1 MIDVEH
7 LHAGYGQEPVV
18 KNVSLRLAP
27 GEAVAL
33 LGPNGCGKTT
43 LLKTLCAIHPPQAG
57 SVRVDGLD
65 LAALS
70 EPARARRI
78 AYVPQQHRLVFA
90 YSVLDVVMMGRL
102 AGRGLIA
109 RPAPEDFAAVQSVL
123 ARLEIK
129 ALAARSYAALSGGQ
143 RQQVLIARA
152 LAQDA
157 PYLLLDEPASSLD
170 YGNQLRLL
178 EVLNQLR
185 SDGRGVLFT
194 THHPDHAF
202 AVASRVIL
210 MQSGRF
216 IAEGAPAQCISR
228 DQLARLY
235 ALSPESLERA
245 ATAHDWSR
253 QHIHA

>member
-7 LHAGYGQEPVV
+7 LHAGYGREQVV
-18 KNVSLRLAP
+18 RDVSLRLAP
-27 GEAVAL
+27 GETVAL

-43 LLKTLCAIHPPQAG
+43 LLKTLCAIHPPLAG

-65 LAALS
+65 LATLS
-70 EPARARRI
+70 APARARRI

-102 AGRGLIA
+102 AGLGLIA
-109 RPAPEDFAAVQSVL
+109 RPAPEDFAAVQTVL
-123 ARLEIK
+123 ARLGIK

-178 EVLNQLR
+178 DVLSQLR
-185 SDGRGVLFT
+185 DDGRAVLFT

-202 AVASRVIL
+202 VVASRVIL

-235 ALSPESLERA
+235 ALSAESLERA

-253 QHIHA
+253 QRVQA

>member
-1 MIDVEH
+1 MIEAEN
-7 LHAGYGQEPVV
+7 LYAGYAGHSVV
-18 KNVSLRLAP
+18 KGVSLRVTP
-27 GEAVAL
+27 GETVAL

-43 LLKTLCAIHPPQAG
+43 LLKALCAAHPAHSGSIH
-57 SVRVDGLD
+57 VDGDD
-65 LAALS
+65 LGGLS
-70 EPARARRI
+70 APERARRI

-109 RPAPEDFAAVQSVL
+109 RPTPADFAAVHAVL
-123 ARLEIK
+123 TRFGLHD
-129 ALAARSYAALSGGQ
+129 LAARSYAALSGGQ

-178 EVLNQLR
+178 DLLAQLR
-185 SDGRGVLFT
+185 GGGHGVLFT

-202 AVASRVIL
+202 AVATRVVL
-210 MQSGRF
+210 MQGGRF
-216 IAEGAPAQCISR
+216 IAQGTPAQCMR
-228 DQLARLY
+228 REQLAQLY
-235 ALSPESLERA
+235 ALPADQLDQAVRA
-245 ATAHDWSR
+245 KHWAQQPA
-253 QHIHA
+253 